1 MSKDLK
7 RSVKVAQ
14 LLMREVQCEISG
26 TAGTPVASGFDASQ
40 IKSVID
46 NGVGDYT
53 IVLKRPFNNSNS
65 NKAKA
70 FVQCITAA
78 RVATVSAVAFDRV
91 SILVTDL
98 AGAAADADFSVLIKG
113 CDHKFNY

>member
-1 MSKDLK
+1 MSELK

-26 TAGTPVASGFDASQ
+26 TAGTPIASGFDKNQ
-40 IKSVID
+40 IKSVVD
-46 NGVGDYT
+46 NGTGDYT
-53 IVLKRPFNNSNS
+53 IILKRPFNNANP

-70 FVQCITAA
+70 FVQCLTAA

-98 AGAAADADFSVLIKG
+98 SGTAADADISVLIKG
-113 CDHKFNY
+113 CDHRFNY

>member
-14 LLMREVQCEISG
+14 LLMREVQFEISG
-26 TAGTPVASGFDASQ
+26 TAGTPAASGFDKNQ

-46 NGVGDYT
+46 NGTGDYT
-53 IVLKRPFNNSNS
+53 VVLKRPFNANNA

-70 FVQCITAA
+70 FVQCLTAA
-78 RVATVSAVAFDRV
+78 RVATVSAVDYDRV
-91 SILVTDL
+91 TILVTDL
-98 AGAAADADFSVLIKG
+98 SGVAADADISVLIKG